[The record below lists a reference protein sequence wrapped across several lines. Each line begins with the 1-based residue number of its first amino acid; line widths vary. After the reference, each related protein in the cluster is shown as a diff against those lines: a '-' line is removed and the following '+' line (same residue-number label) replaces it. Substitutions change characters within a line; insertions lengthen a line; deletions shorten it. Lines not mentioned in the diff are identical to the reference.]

1 MSIHRQRNTETDRP
15 GSRGGPTR
23 GGPPKKLFTDEMLSE
38 IDSITELIYFV
49 IWVTIW
55 LTRTSQHT
63 TIYSPRFTVHSV
75 NHSMM
80 MNNFP
85 YSPLVF
91 LTLTWQVQDITKYYA
106 YQMPTLK
113 WDTPHTSCSINL
125 DFRSFQ
131 YILTKQGQKS
141 SLDYC

>member
-1 MSIHRQRNTETDRP
+1 
-15 GSRGGPTR
+15 
-23 GGPPKKLFTDEMLSE
+23 
-38 IDSITELIYFV
+38 
-49 IWVTIW
+49 
-55 LTRTSQHT
+55 
-63 TIYSPRFTVHSV
+63 
-75 NHSMM
+75 MM

-113 WDTPHTSCSINL
+113 WDTPNTSCSLNL

-141 SLDYC
+141 SLDYCLDLYVLTLE